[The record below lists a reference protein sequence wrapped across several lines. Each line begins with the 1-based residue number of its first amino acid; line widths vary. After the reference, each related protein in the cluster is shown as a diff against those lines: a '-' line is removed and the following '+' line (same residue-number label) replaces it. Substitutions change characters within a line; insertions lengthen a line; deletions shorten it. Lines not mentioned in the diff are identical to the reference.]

1 MCASCARHLR
11 VGYRLTVSRRSNT
24 YECQMRSSIRSRINS
39 RASLRRGEEA
49 VVCRG
54 VIVEAEAIEDT
65 A

>member
-1 MCASCARHLR
+1 
-11 VGYRLTVSRRSNT
+11 
-24 YECQMRSSIRSRINS
+24 MRSSIRSRINS

-54 VIVEAEAIEDT
+54 VIVEAEVIEVM